1 MKINAHWTQLY
12 VGEILWY
19 KDCIVFLF
27 GSVVVII
34 VFRVKI
40 Y

>member
-19 KDCIVFLF
+19 KEWVCLF
-27 GSVVVII
+27 GNVVVII
-34 VFRVKI
+34 L
-40 Y
+40 